1 MSNMTSLHMAA
12 RDGNVELVK
21 DILVGK
27 NGQVKVLINSQNAVG
42 QTPLHLAAKWGRLGV
57 IECLIE
63 EGAGVCVCVC
73 PAQVCVCVCSAQP
86 YSRTISPSLTEC
98 NFGHDEIRARIIH
111 RLARLGAE

>member
-1 MSNMTSLHMAA
+1 MTALHTAA

-21 DILVGK
+21 EILVGK

-73 PAQVCVCVCSAQP
+73 PAQVCVCVCSAQLH
-86 YSRTISPSLTEC
+86 SRTVSPSLT
-98 NFGHDEIRARIIH
+98 HTPTRSVARS
-111 RLARLGAE
+111 RPPS

>member
-1 MSNMTSLHMAA
+1 MSMTALHTAA

-73 PAQVCVCVCSAQP
+73 SAQP
-86 YSRTISPSLTEC
+86 HSRTVSPSLTHTPTC
-98 NFGHDEIRARIIH
+98 PVARS
-111 RLARLGAE
+111 RSPS